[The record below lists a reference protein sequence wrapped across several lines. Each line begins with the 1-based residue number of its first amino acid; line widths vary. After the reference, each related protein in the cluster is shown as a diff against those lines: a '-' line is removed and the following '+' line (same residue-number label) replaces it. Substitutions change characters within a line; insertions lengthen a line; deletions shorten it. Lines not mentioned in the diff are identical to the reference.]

1 MSGYRQLARAET
13 APVDIPSP
21 GEVDVKPAAECTL
34 GEDGLSDDSITDE
47 DDEGRAEELSER
59 LSERVSKTESATG

>member
-1 MSGYRQLARAET
+1 M
-13 APVDIPSP
+13 
-21 GEVDVKPAAECTL
+21 KPAAECAL